1 MQVTLTHGLLNLK
14 RMEASKSLGPTDG
27 QPSSRFRESCCLSW
41 ISCRVIDQSTQPPL
55 PVSVHGGYT
64 KCMDTCMHRTHICVC
79 TGHAHVYAQNTKTCI
94 HRTHIYM
101 CIHRI
106 QTHIHTSVQ
115 PWRRRVRLRFCLDT
129 NILLFFKFY
138 FSLGFLCV
146 DLEPVL
152 KLALWA
158 RLASNSQRFYYLC
171 LPSAGIKD
179 LWHHHHSN

>member
-94 HRTHIYM
+94 HRTHIYT

-106 QTHIHTSVQ
+106 HTHIHTSVQ
-115 PWRRRVRLRFCLDT
+115 PWRRRGRLRFCLDT
-129 NILLFFKFY
+129 NILLFFKF
-138 FSLGFLCV
+138 FFFLRVSLCRFRACPETCSVGQAG
-146 DLEPVL
+146 LEL
-152 KLALWA
+152 TEIL
-158 RLASNSQRFYYLC
+158 
-171 LPSAGIKD
+171 LPLPPKCWD
-179 LWHHHHSN
+179 